1 MENLQNEKGVAP
13 GAGTLPM
20 DSERTGRSRF
30 SRSQILILIAGCC
43 SSLFINMAEASVPLI
58 LPRTI
63 IVKEIPYA
71 YIGLIFAMFS
81 ISIILF
87 EPFQA
92 KIIPFLGTR
101 TSFCISSFVGA
112 ACYLSY
118 AVLNIAEETAAFVSC
133 ATILRFVEGFVYATL
148 STSSNVITC
157 LAFPEHAT
165 IAFGILECFVGI
177 GYTVGPIIGG
187 ALYAAGGFSAACAF
201 IGLSLLLTGFLGY
214 FFLVQITG
222 INLRPKPRETKRA
235 LTDRIFLGV
244 AFVNFSGGMFWGVLG
259 TSLEPYLA
267 SVRAS
272 PPSGCILDVQHFVSF
287 L

>member
-1 MENLQNEKGVAP
+1 MGLREAAP
-13 GAGTLPM
+13 VFKLSPQHRSTLCRRYHTINANTTSFISLAQFPA
-20 DSERTGRSRF
+20 RACRSAAF
-30 SRSQILILIAGCC
+30 D
-43 SSLFINMAEASVPLI
+43 
-58 LPRTI
+58 
-63 IVKEIPYA
+63 
-71 YIGLIFAMFS
+71 
-81 ISIILF
+81 
-87 EPFQA
+87 
-92 KIIPFLGTR
+92 IPFLGTR